1 MKDNILLTLLVVIAP
16 LSLMAVGGGQA
27 ILPEVHRQLVLSH
40 GFVTETQFVTDF
52 TISKMAPGPT
62 SLMIS
67 LMGWQAAG
75 WQGMVVATIA
85 IFAPS
90 SILVLLMAR
99 VWSRHSGAAW
109 QKAVERGL
117 APIAAG
123 LILAST
129 LTIARALGGGWLAAL
144 VSLVVTVL
152 MLITRVNPLWAIGG
166 GAAVFLLA
174 GMV

>member
-1 MKDNILLTLLVVIAP
+1 MKDNILLTLLVIIAP
-16 LSLMAVGGGQA
+16 LSLMSVGGGQA
-27 ILPEVHRQLVLSH
+27 ILPEVHRQIVLNL
-40 GFVTETQFVTDF
+40 GLVTETQFVTDF

-90 SILVLLMAR
+90 SILLLLMAR
-99 VWSRHSGAAW
+99 IWSRHSGAAW
-109 QKAVERGL
+109 QKAVESGL

-129 LTIARALGGGWLAAL
+129 LTIARALGGGWLAAF
-144 VSLVVTVL
+144 VSLVVTVV
-152 MLITRVNPLWAIGG
+152 MMATRINPLWMIAA
-166 GAAVFLLA
+166 GAGLFMLTELV
-174 GMV
+174 